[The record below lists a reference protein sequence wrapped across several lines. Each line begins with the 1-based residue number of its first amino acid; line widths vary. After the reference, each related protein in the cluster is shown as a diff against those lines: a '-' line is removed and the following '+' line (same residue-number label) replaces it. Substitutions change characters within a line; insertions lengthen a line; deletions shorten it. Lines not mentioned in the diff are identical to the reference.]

1 MKDQILREILYKIK
15 SRPDLKKK
23 LKIAILVGVVGFFLT
38 AGLVIWAAVSA
49 VSYFG
54 NQLQTTNVNGAVES
68 LQTNIKNIPAV
79 NALGCWQQAQNM
91 MAIEPWLIRSLAQ
104 NLNLL
109 KDSCLRASPEE
120 CKTEECKKNEQE
132 KSGQWG

>member
-49 VSYFG
+49 VSFVG
-54 NQLQTTNVNGAVES
+54 NQLQTSNVTGAVES
-68 LQTNIKNIPAV
+68 LQTNRMH
-79 NALGCWQQAQNM
+79 L
-91 MAIEPWLIRSLAQ
+91 
-104 NLNLL
+104 
-109 KDSCLRASPEE
+109 
-120 CKTEECKKNEQE
+120 
-132 KSGQWG
+132 